1 MPKIQTLDHVNLTTS
16 KLDET
21 VEFFERFLGLE
32 NRPDDRPPF
41 NVPGAWLFVGDQAV
55 VHLID
60 LGQDRGEPAGA
71 LDHVA
76 FRVDDLD
83 PHLAA
88 LDEAGVAYRVGGAPE
103 FGMRQAFFQEP
114 NGITIELTQ
123 RL

>member
-1 MPKIQTLDHVNLTTS
+1 MPQIRTLDHVNLTTP

-32 NRPDDRPPF
+32 NRPEDRPPF
-41 NVPGAWLFVGDQAV
+41 GVPGAWLWVGDQAV

-60 LGQDRGEPAGA
+60 IGKDRGEPAGA

-83 PHLAA
+83 PHLAE
-88 LDEAGVAYRVGGAPE
+88 LDDAGVPYRVSGSPE
-103 FGMRQAFFQEP
+103 LGMRQAFFQEP

-123 RL
+123 AL